1 MQRYSSIS
9 RLSGL
14 VFLTVVGFFLPGGG
28 AQAGE
33 CAASLGS
40 IASLSAGLRTEIRTD
55 DLQRLYSGAQGPCL
69 WSSQNTAAL
78 ITTLSKAGEQGLDP
92 GIFHLGDIARLH
104 GSPTDAALRD
114 LLLSDDALR
123 YARIMTRGQVDPTTV
138 DSDIDFDIYPGD
150 VLPGLKT
157 ALTDGDVSTWLA
169 GLPPQQPQYAALI
182 GLLAHYRALAAQGGW
197 LMIEPPE
204 TSVKPGKSS
213 PLVATLRQRLAA
225 EGYLA
230 NAEGSDVLTGD
241 VLAALKQFQERHGL
255 DDDGALGKKTA
266 AALNV
271 SAAARAEQIALNLER
286 WRQLSR
292 GIPPTRIEVN
302 TASATA
308 ALIVDQKPVLRM
320 RTVVGARKT
329 PTPLVR
335 SDIRAVVVNPPWVVP
350 VSIVRKEIMPA
361 LRRNPDYLE
370 AHNMEWKNGQIVQA
384 PGPKN
389 SLGRIKFE
397 LHSAFDV
404 YLHDTPARSLFNK
417 ADRDAR
423 ARSHGCV
430 RLEKPLDL
438 AEKLLKANVN
448 WPRERIEAA
457 IEEGATQRV
466 QMATDIPVVI
476 AYWTAFA
483 DEDGAAEFRED
494 IYGRDARLA
503 AALPHGGEAAP
514 APGIGPVSMAPV
526 SGAKVGACMA

>member
-1 MQRYSSIS
+1 MTAD
-9 RLSGL
+9 L
-14 VFLTVVGFFLPGGG
+14 G
-28 AQAGE
+28 A
-33 CAASLGS
+33 
-40 IASLSAGLRTEIRTD
+40 EIRQD
-55 DLQRLYSGAQGPCL
+55 DLQRLYAGAQGPCL
-69 WSSQNTAAL
+69 WSGQNAAAL
-78 ITTLSKAGEQGLDP
+78 IATLSKAEAQGLDP
-92 GIFHLGDIARLH
+92 AIFHLRDIARLD
-104 GSPTDAALRD
+104 GSSTDKALRD
-114 LLLSDDALR
+114 LLLSDAALR
-123 YARIMTRGQVDPTTV
+123 YARIMTRGQVDPATV
-138 DSDIDFDIYPGD
+138 DADIDFDIYPGD
-150 VLPGLKT
+150 VLPGLKS
-157 ALTDGDVSTWLA
+157 ALNGGDVSAWLA
-169 GLPPQQPQYAALI
+169 SLPPPQPQYAALVA
-182 GLLAHYRALAAQGGW
+182 LLAHYRTLAAQGGW
-197 LMIEPPE
+197 PVIGTPE

-213 PLVATLRQRLAA
+213 PLVATLRERLAA

-230 NAEGSDVLTGD
+230 TAEGGDVLTGD
-241 VLAALKQFQERHGL
+241 VLAALKHFQERHGL
-255 DDDGALGKKTA
+255 DTDGALGKKTV

-302 TASATA
+302 TAAATA

-320 RTVVGARKT
+320 RTVVGAKKT

-361 LRRNPDYLE
+361 LKRNPDYLE

-397 LHSAFDV
+397 LHSSFDV

-417 ADRDAR
+417 GDRDAR

-438 AEKLLKANVN
+438 AERLLQDNAN

-457 IEEGATQRV
+457 IEEGGTQRV

-476 AYWTAFA
+476 TYWTAFA
-483 DEDGAAEFRED
+483 GESGDAEFRED

-503 AALPHGGEAAP
+503 AALPHGGEQAP
-514 APGIGPVSMAPV
+514 AAGMGPVSMAPV
-526 SGAKVGACMA
+526 GGAKVGVCMA

>member
-1 MQRYSSIS
+1 MLRWYSIS

-14 VFLTVVGFFLPGGG
+14 AFLTIAGLFLTGGNARADGCTASPGSV
-28 AQAGE
+28 
-33 CAASLGS
+33 ASL
-40 IASLSAGLRTEIRTD
+40 RTDIKQD
-55 DLQRLYSGAQGPCL
+55 DLQRLYTGAQGPCL
-69 WSSQNTAAL
+69 WSSQNAAAL
-78 ITTLSKAGEQGLDP
+78 IAILGKVGDQGLDP
-92 GIFHLGDIARLH
+92 ALFHLDDIARLH
-104 GSPTDAALRD
+104 GSPTDIALRD

-123 YARIMTRGQVDPTTV
+123 YARIMTRGQVDPSTV
-138 DSDIDFDIYPGD
+138 DDDIDFDIYPGD
-150 VLPGLKT
+150 VLPGLKS
-157 ALTDGDVSTWLA
+157 ALSQGDVSDWLA
-169 GLPPQQPQYAALI
+169 GLPPHQPEYKALI
-182 GLLAHYRALAAQGGW
+182 GLLAHYRSVAAQGGW
-197 LMIEPPE
+197 PTIALQDP
-204 TSVKPGKSS
+204 SLKPGKSS
-213 PLVATLRQRLAA
+213 PAVAVLRRRLAA

-230 NAEGSDVLTGD
+230 NAEGGEVLTGD
-241 VLAALKQFQERHGL
+241 VLAALKNFQVRHGL
-255 DDDGALGKKTA
+255 DNDGALGKKTV

-271 SAAARAEQIALNLER
+271 SASARAEQIALNLER
-286 WRQLSR
+286 WRQLSG
-292 GIPPTRIEVN
+292 GIPKTRIEVN
-302 TASATA
+302 TAAAAA
-308 ALIVDQKPVLRM
+308 ALIVDEKPVLRM
-320 RTVVGARKT
+320 RTVVGAKKT
-329 PTPLVR
+329 PTPIVR

-438 AEKLLKANVN
+438 ATKLLQDNAN

-457 IEEGATQRV
+457 IDEGATQRV

-494 IYGRDARLA
+494 IYGRDQRLA
-503 AALPHGGEAAP
+503 AALPHGGEEAVP
-514 APGIGPVSMAPV
+514 TPSIGPVSMAPV